1 MDKRIIEAMMNNTNV
16 LILEE
21 EIDVNIQMVYYRYSS
36 LLRRQG
42 KTNTSTVDE
51 MDLLYREDIDDK
63 QKKKILAKAAGIDNA
78 EIYKKI
84 EDYVEHSDGE
94 MHDWALLAR
103 YESQMLLQ
111 GSLLNE
117 QQFFIS
123 TGLGGKGDKLRYFC
137 AFTTKSGDAFDPT
150 QKKIMRNEMKYA
162 LEDANGELESMR
174 FDKEICMVVLLLKLN
189 MDFLPPDVLKSFIKE
204 SNTYGNFISEYFLI
218 NNVKRHTASEI
229 RRMKTQVEND
239 TQPPADLGF

>member
-1 MDKRIIEAMMNNTNV
+1 MNNSNV

-21 EIDVNIQMVYYRYSS
+21 EIDVKTQMIYYRYSS
-36 LLRRQG
+36 LLRKYS
-42 KTNTSTVDE
+42 KTGTSILDE
-51 MDLLYREDIDDK
+51 LDLLYDKNIDNK
-63 QKKKILAKAAGIDNA
+63 QKKKILAKAAGIDKA

-84 EDYVEHSDGE
+84 EHYVNHSDGE

-137 AFTTKSGDAFDPT
+137 AFTTKSGEPFDTT
-150 QKKIMRNEMKYA
+150 QKKVMRNEMKYA
-162 LEDANGELESMR
+162 LEDANGKLESMR
-174 FDKEICMVVLLLKLN
+174 FNKEICMAVLLLKL
-189 MDFLPPDVLKSFIKE
+189 DIDCLPPDILNSFIKE

-229 RRMKTQVEND
+229 RRMKTLPQND
-239 TQPPADLGF
+239 KELPTNLDF